1 LPAVDLPLLTS
12 GATGMPDRAI
22 DTRILN
28 VNILPSGPFQLT
40 PGVSY
45 DDYAAS
51 PVHRFYQMWQ

>member
-1 LPAVDLPLLTS
+1 
-12 GATGMPDRAI
+12 MPDRAI